1 MLDFVTKIVFF
12 TLKILLKSK
21 KSFGDTKRTLSVV
34 LIETLV
40 LTLPVASEKDYI
52 WKI

>member
-1 MLDFVTKIVFF
+1 VFF
-12 TLKILLKSK
+12 TVKNIFKNK

-34 LIETLV
+34 LLKTVV
-40 LTLPVASEKDYI
+40 LTLPVASEKDRI